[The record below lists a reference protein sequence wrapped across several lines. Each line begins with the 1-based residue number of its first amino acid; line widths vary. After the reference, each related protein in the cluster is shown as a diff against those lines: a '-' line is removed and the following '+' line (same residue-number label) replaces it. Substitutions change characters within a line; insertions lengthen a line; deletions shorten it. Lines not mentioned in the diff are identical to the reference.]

1 MIRALLVDDQQLIRS
16 GFALIL
22 GVEDDIEVVGEASN
36 GREAV
41 ALVRALKPDVVLMDV
56 QMPVLD
62 GIVATREI
70 VATESARVLILT
82 TFDRDDYV
90 FEGLAA
96 GASGFLL
103 KNSDAD
109 HLIDAV
115 RTVASGNALLAPEVT
130 SRVIA
135 KMTAT
140 RASRARDASLESL
153 TPREREVLELV
164 GRVALTLR
172 SPQISF
178 SAKRRLRPTCPTPSQ
193 SSTCVTVCTQS
204 CTPTKPDSSARGT
217 GICGH
222 LHRATDP
229 EVTQAS

>member
-62 GIVATREI
+62 GIAATREI

-96 GASGFLL
+96 GAS
-103 KNSDAD
+103 
-109 HLIDAV
+109 
-115 RTVASGNALLAPEVT
+115 
-130 SRVIA
+130 
-135 KMTAT
+135 
-140 RASRARDASLESL
+140 
-153 TPREREVLELV
+153 
-164 GRVALTLR
+164 
-172 SPQISF
+172 
-178 SAKRRLRPTCPTPSQ
+178 RLPP
-193 SSTCVTVCTQS
+193 
-204 CTPTKPDSSARGT
+204 
-217 GICGH
+217 
-222 LHRATDP
+222 
-229 EVTQAS
+229 